1 MIGKVPKQRA
11 AGPYRANEKAR
22 SHTRPLACSHLIVL
36 CPAGHHSDE
45 IPTGNSFQASIRPR
59 RGIAWSEN
67 NLCPRLAHTS
77 SSHPAPIP
85 AWRSEALT
93 LAEAR
98 REGLGGWLPLEET
111 IPAGFDFD
119 NAWVELGQGRDYL
132 SAYWYKGYDYID
144 VTVYRRTEG
153 GILPRGRPAGGSGHG
168 GGPGGPG
175 ELCGQR
181 RGDTPGWRWLSLTAD
196 FTDDVRVNYSLKG
209 VTPEQAA
216 AFITGGGLIK
226 EYNWD
231 IIYVEPGTT
240 LGTSST
246 SIP

>member
-1 MIGKVPKQRA
+1 MPASPRRKKAPAESPVVIGKVPKQRA

-132 SAYWYKGYDYID
+132 SAYWCKGYDYID

-153 GILPRGRPAGGSGHG
+153 GYFPEADLTDGEVTAQALEALGNYVDNDAGTPPAGAGC
-168 GGPGGPG
+168 P
-175 ELCGQR
+175 
-181 RGDTPGWRWLSLTAD
+181 
-196 FTDDVRVNYSLKG
+196 
-209 VTPEQAA
+209 
-216 AFITGGGLIK
+216 
-226 EYNWD
+226 
-231 IIYVEPGTT
+231 
-240 LGTSST
+240 
-246 SIP
+246 

>member
-11 AGPYRANEKAR
+11 AGPYHANEKAR

-45 IPTGNSFQASIRPR
+45 IPTGNSFQVSIRPR

-153 GILPRGRPAGGSGHG
+153 GRFPEGDLSVDEVTAQALEALGSYVDDDA
-168 GGPGGPG
+168 
-175 ELCGQR
+175 
-181 RGDTPGWRWLSLTAD
+181 GDTAGWRWLSLTVA

-240 LGTSST
+240 LGTGST